1 MDGYVLWFARLERF
15 YQILLTAALVTGV
28 AAVAV
33 GTGTQ
38 NFPVV
43 VAGLLWVLG
52 GSGVV
57 WVANRREGA

>member
-1 MDGYVLWFARLERF
+1 MDSYVLWFARLERF

-33 GTGTQ
+33 GTGSQ
-38 NFPVV
+38 NFLVV
-43 VAGLLWVLG
+43 VAGLLWILG

-57 WVANRREGA
+57 WVADRREEA

>member
-1 MDGYVLWFARLERF
+1 MDDYVLWFARLERF

-33 GTGTQ
+33 GTGTR

-43 VAGLLWVLG
+43 VAGLLWILG

-57 WVANRREGA
+57 WVADRREQG

>member
-1 MDGYVLWFARLERF
+1 MDDYVLWFARLERY
-15 YQILLTAALVTGV
+15 YQILLAAALVTGF

-43 VAGLLWVLG
+43 VAGLLWILG

-57 WVANRREGA
+57 WVADRREQG